1 MVLNIGNRE
10 NEEDTDEDHDIFDA
24 ALENVI
30 DSDMS
35 DIVQGPVMSNPR
47 LTNLFSTQR
56 GWRVLRL
63 PGGRAGEEGSTGLR
77 GFSNF
82 MLQIIPGWRGQT
94 IRDSPFRQ
102 MVTAR
107 MWQSYINNMEAI
119 DDALEIQAAYSPEE
133 LISLRAFCEE
143 WVIDPGH
150 IGFTRRLSNHPSTHA
165 SDAIL
170 KGNMIY
176 DLCTGQI
183 QLRTS
188 RGERG
193 DANIPIRLAHD
204 ILTSIPF
211 TEYNYYTLNSVHAQ
225 EGAQVY
231 SGFLNRYVKL
241 TATEV
246 ATVEEIEGGIRA
258 GGRGYATMSTNITG
272 DPIEALSLMQQTV
285 EAHDIGD
292 TLTVRANLNALLSPP
307 YNFRSGAQQ
316 VNVSGPHG
324 GRFVAMDQ
332 IRVHR
337 FQEGSFGANGA
348 FANTVPYHMMYRQ
361 GRNNAG
367 EVVMWPEIQ
376 MTSIANTQPPHGYYM
391 EVSADGLGVEHVW
404 EVFSVGNNKHIRLA
418 NADDQAM
425 AISGLIG
432 GFNRVD
438 AEARDGRAPDGAP
451 GRDAADARRG
461 IRGGPRGNPRDDMCP
476 GTTAIDPYTGVYYAC
491 SKPEYHGGSHD
502 FSIKRIHANSADYT
516 GENLFDN
523 SRKNSSNPGVRE
535 NRWGSP
541 TTMARGKY
549 IYVELLHKTQIEFKG
564 KHKTTGKQ
572 GGKQFW
578 LQGSLGLSDPTGLG
592 RLLPGGVGKGYFF
605 KKAIETRTQTA
616 QPWLVAIPRAD
627 FQPFTDSKGR
637 RTIRPKRRKAEL
649 DPAWEKF
656 LKFYGVPT
664 YEGGS
669 AGKAN
674 LHIIRQADQ
683 GKFYDKLRSKPTVKE

>member
-1 MVLNIGNRE
+1 MVLNIGNSE
-10 NEEDTDEDHDIFDA
+10 NEEDTTEGHDIFDA

-47 LTNLFSTQR
+47 ITSLFSTQR
-56 GWRVLRL
+56 GWKVLRL
-63 PGGRAGEEGSTGLR
+63 PGSRVGDEGTSGLR
-77 GFSNF
+77 NLTGF
-82 MLQIIPGWRGQT
+82 MLQFVPGWRGQT

-285 EAHDIGD
+285 EAIDIGD

-337 FQEGSFGANGA
+337 FQEGSFGSNGA
-348 FANTVPYHMMYRQ
+348 FANTVQPHMMYRQ

-367 EVVMWPEIQ
+367 EVVMWPDNQ
-376 MTSIANTQPPHGYYM
+376 MTSTANTQPPHGYYM

-425 AISGLIG
+425 AISSLIG

-451 GRDAADARRG
+451 GRGAADARRG
-461 IRGGPRGNPRDDMCP
+461 IRGGPRGNP
-476 GTTAIDPYTGVYYAC
+476 
-491 SKPEYHGGSHD
+491 
-502 FSIKRIHANSADYT
+502 
-516 GENLFDN
+516 
-523 SRKNSSNPGVRE
+523 GVRE
-535 NRWGSP
+535 NRWGSSS
-541 TTMARGKY
+541 TMARGKY

-564 KHKTTGKQ
+564 KHKTSGKQ
-572 GGKQFW
+572 GGKQYW
-578 LQGSLGLSDPTGLG
+578 LQGSMGLSDPTGLG
-592 RLLPGGVGKGYFF
+592 RLLPGGPPSRQSPKAGYFI

-616 QPWLVAIPRAD
+616 QPWLIAIPRAD
-627 FQPFTDSKGR
+627 FQSFTDSQGR

-649 DPAWEKF
+649 NPAWEKF

-674 LHIIRQADQ
+674 LHIIRQADR
-683 GKFYDKLRSKPTVKE
+683 GKFYDKLRSKPTKKE